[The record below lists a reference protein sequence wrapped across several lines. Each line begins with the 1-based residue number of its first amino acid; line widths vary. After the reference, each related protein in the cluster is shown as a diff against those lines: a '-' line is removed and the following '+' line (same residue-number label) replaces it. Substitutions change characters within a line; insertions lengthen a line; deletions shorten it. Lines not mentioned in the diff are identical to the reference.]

1 MLCLVCWAHR
11 QQDAHLEDIEAAVTR
26 LGRVGL
32 TIHEELATQGNMLDE
47 LDEDVDT
54 THSRLRATQKK
65 VPLLVHIQC
74 LCMISVCALCDQLA
88 GRNTAGCR
96 LR

>member
-1 MLCLVCWAHR
+1 MRR

-32 TIHEELATQGNMLDE
+32 TIHEELSSQGQMLDE
-47 LDEDVDT
+47 LEEDVDT

-65 VPLLVHIQC
+65 VRQQGGTYIWMLL
-74 LCMISVCALCDQLA
+74 
-88 GRNTAGCR
+88 G
-96 LR
+96 